1 MADLEPYVLFR
12 KRPWRVGDYV
22 LEALIERQQNTSRIP
37 LSTYL
42 QTLVV
47 LLLLL
52 VDDTQ
57 SKVYL
62 IGLLE
67 IRLHA
72 HDLRECLFGMLEG
85 TVTVVEYSYAVP

>member
-1 MADLEPYVLFR
+1 MSQV
-12 KRPWRVGDYV
+12 
-22 LEALIERQQNTSRIP
+22 SH
-37 LSTYL
+37 L

-47 LLLLL
+47 FLLLL

-62 IGLLE
+62 IGLFE

-72 HDLRECLFGMLEG
+72 HDLRKCFFGVLEG
-85 TVTVVEYSYAVP
+85 TVAIIKYSNAVP